1 MNISLIGLPKAGK
14 TTIFN
19 ALTGSEALVAAY
31 TAQKTEPNVAVV
43 KVLDHR
49 VGRLSQMYNP
59 KKTVHAAIQLTDPA
73 GPGGSD
79 PSGGPFS
86 TEILALLRKAD
97 ALAVVI
103 RNFRDESLEQTM
115 DRPDPQQDLET
126 IEIELLLS
134 DQIIVERRLERI
146 KSDRRRGLRSM
157 QSQAEEKLLQTLLA
171 ELEKGKPIRSLE
183 LAPEQKK
190 TISGFRFLSEKPLLL
205 ILNTAEESYGESG
218 PLLEQ
223 LGRDHN
229 IIEFAGSFEMEL
241 SRLEVEEAEAFLAD
255 MGLEE
260 SARARLTTF
269 AYRALGY
276 ISFFTVGEDEVR
288 AWKIRDGENAVE
300 AAEAIHSDLAR
311 GFIRAER
318 FSYDDLITCGSE
330 RELKGEGLV
339 RLEGKEY
346 VVQDGDILNIR
357 FSV

>member
-19 ALTGSEALVAAY
+19 ALTGSEAPVAAY
-31 TAQKTEPNVAVV
+31 SAQKAEPNVAVV
-43 KVLDHR
+43 KVMDHR
-49 VGRLSQMYNP
+49 VDQLSQMYKP
-59 KKTVHAAIQLTDPA
+59 KKTVHASMQLTDPT
-73 GPGGSD
+73 GSGGSD

-86 TEILALLRKAD
+86 TAILELLRKAD
-97 ALAVVI
+97 ALAAVI
-103 RNFRDESLEQTM
+103 RNFRDESLEETM
-115 DRPDPQQDLET
+115 ERPDPQQDLET
-126 IEIELLLS
+126 IETELLLS

-146 KSDRRRGLRSM
+146 EADHRRGLMNM
-157 QSQAEEKLLQTLLA
+157 QSKAEKKLLQTLLM
-171 ELEKGKPIRSLE
+171 ELENSQPIRSLE
-183 LAPEQKK
+183 LTPEQKK

-205 ILNTAEESYGESG
+205 ILNTSEERYGKNG
-218 PLLEQ
+218 PALEQ
-223 LGRDHN
+223 LKRNHD

-241 SRLEVEEAEAFLAD
+241 SRLEPEEGEAFLAD
-255 MGLEE
+255 LGIEE

-288 AWKIRDGENAVE
+288 AWKIRGGENAV
-300 AAEAIHSDLAR
+300 AAAGAIHSDLAR

-330 RELKGEGLV
+330 RELKGEGLM

-346 VVQDGDILNIR
+346 VVKDGDILSIR

>member
-19 ALTGSEALVAAY
+19 ALTGAEAPVAAY
-31 TAQKTEPNVAVV
+31 TSQKEEPNVAVV

-49 VGRLSQMYNP
+49 VGQLSKMYNP
-59 KKTVHAAIQLTDPA
+59 KKTVHAAIQLTDPT
-73 GPGGSD
+73 GTDGSD

-86 TEILALLRKAD
+86 AEILALLRKAD
-97 ALAVVI
+97 ALATVI
-103 RNFRDESLEQTM
+103 RNFRDESLEETM

-126 IEIELLLS
+126 IETELLLS

-146 KSDRRRGLRSM
+146 ESDYRRGLRST
-157 QSQAEEKLLQTLLA
+157 QSQAEEKLLRTLLA
-171 ELEKGKPIRSLE
+171 ELENGVPIRSLE
-183 LAPEQKK
+183 LTPVQKK
-190 TISGFRFLSEKPLLL
+190 TISGFRFLTEKPLLL
-205 ILNTAEESYGESG
+205 ILNTAEESYGKSG

-223 LGRDHN
+223 LGHN
-229 IIEFAGSFEMEL
+229 HDIIEFAGSFEMEL
-241 SRLEVEEAEAFLAD
+241 SRLEPEEAAAFLAD
-255 MGLEE
+255 LGIEE

-288 AWKIRDGENAVE
+288 AWKILDGEKAV
-300 AAEAIHSDLAR
+300 AAAGVIHSDLAR

-318 FSYDDLITCGSE
+318 FSFNDLITCGSE
-330 RELKGEGLV
+330 RELKGEGLI

-346 VVQDGDILNIR
+346 VVKDGDILSIR

>member
-1 MNISLIGLPKAGK
+1 MDISLIGLPKAGK

-31 TAQKTEPNVAVV
+31 TVQKTEPNVAVV

-59 KKTVHAAIQLTDPA
+59 KKTVHAAIQLTDPV
-73 GPGGSD
+73 GLGGSD
-79 PSGGPFS
+79 PSGGAFS
-86 TEILALLRKAD
+86 TEMLVLLRRAD

-115 DRPDPQQDLET
+115 DRPDPRQDLET

-146 KSDRRRGLRSM
+146 ESDRRRGLRSM

-171 ELEKGKPIRSLE
+171 ELENGQPIRSLE
-183 LAPEQKK
+183 LTPEQKK
-190 TISGFRFLSEKPLLL
+190 TISGFCFLSEKPLLI
-205 ILNTAEESYGESG
+205 ILNTAEESYGENG

-223 LGRDHN
+223 LGRDHD

-241 SRLEVEEAEAFLAD
+241 SRLEAEEAEAFLAD
-255 MGLEE
+255 LGIEE
-260 SARARLTTF
+260 SARVRLTTF

-288 AWKIRDGENAVE
+288 AWKIRDGENAVV
-300 AAEAIHSDLAR
+300 AAGAIHSDLAR

-330 RELKGEGLV
+330 RELKGEGLM

-346 VVQDGDILNIR
+346 VVQDGDILSIR

>member
-19 ALTGSEALVAAY
+19 ALTGLEALVAAY
-31 TAQKTEPNVAVV
+31 SGQKAEPNVAVV
-43 KVLDHR
+43 KVLDYR
-49 VGRLSQMYNP
+49 VGQLSKMYNP
-59 KKTVHAAIQLTDPA
+59 KKTMHAAIQLADPA
-73 GPGGSD
+73 GTGGGD

-97 ALAVVI
+97 ALVAVI
-103 RNFRDESLEQTM
+103 RNFRDESLEETM
-115 DRPDPQQDLET
+115 ERPDPQQDLET
-126 IEIELLLS
+126 IENELLLS

-146 KSDRRRGLRSM
+146 EADHRRGLRSM
-157 QSQAEEKLLQTLLA
+157 QSQAEEKLLRMLLA
-171 ELEKGKPIRSLE
+171 KLDNGQAIRSLE
-183 LAPEQKK
+183 LTPEQKK

-205 ILNTAEESYGESG
+205 ILNTAEKSYGKTG

-223 LGRDHN
+223 LGRNHD

-241 SRLEVEEAEAFLAD
+241 SRLEPEEAEAFLAD
-255 MGLEE
+255 LGIEE

-288 AWKIRDGENAVE
+288 AWKIRDGENAV
-300 AAEAIHSDLAR
+300 AAAGTIHSDLAR

-318 FSYDDLITCGSE
+318 FSYDDLIACGSE
-330 RELKGEGLV
+330 RELKGEGLM

-346 VVQDGDILNIR
+346 LVQDGDILSIR